1 MKNKAILVSFITL
14 FAIVFALSTVIA
26 SEVQIC
32 GLTVDVNDVD
42 VSSSSVTA
50 AGEVSD
56 TVPVTVEFTA
66 CDNAT
71 DVRVKVYIEGYKDE
85 ISAETSRFHIVDGST
100 YIKRFSLQLPSS
112 MDLDHLTEELSLLVR
127 ISAKGEVVKID
138 GGDSEKS
145 YAIKMQRGL
154 YNLNIL
160 SVDAPQEVSVG
171 TTIPIDIVLE
181 NNGNERLDN
190 VYVRVS
196 IPDLGI
202 ERKVFVGDVS
212 PNVEENYDYIVDST
226 SKRIYV
232 SIPRNVVPG
241 IYNVDI
247 EAYNYDA
254 STKVQKKLIISGAQT
269 GIIPTATSKTIAIG
283 EETTFDIVLVNPND
297 RMVVYSL
304 TPEESK
310 GLIIELS
317 ESVVA
322 LPADSSKTVQVKVK
336 ATNSAEEGTY
346 LVTINVNSESGL
358 VKQISFSAN
367 VEKTS
372 GSIISGTKPN
382 SVLILTVILAII
394 FVVLLIVL
402 IVLLTKKPAEAEEL
416 GETSY
421 Y

>member
-14 FAIVFALSTVIA
+14 FAIVFALSAVIA

-32 GLTVDVNDVD
+32 DLAVEVNDIE
-42 VSSSSVTA
+42 VSELGVTA

-66 CDNAT
+66 CDNAI

-85 ISAETSRFHIVDGST
+85 ISAETSRFHVVDGST
-100 YIKRFSLQLPSS
+100 YIKRFSLQLPST
-112 MDLDHLTEELSLLVR
+112 MDLDELTEKLSLLVR
-127 ISAKGEVVKID
+127 ISSKGNEVSID

-145 YAIKMQRGL
+145 YAINMQREL
-154 YNLNIL
+154 YGLNIL
-160 SVDAPQEVSVG
+160 SIDTSEEATAG
-171 TTIPIDIVLE
+171 TTIPMDIVIE

-190 VYVRVS
+190 VYIKVS

-202 ERKVFVGDVS
+202 MKKVFVGDMS
-212 PNVEENYDYIVDST
+212 PNSEDDYDQIVDST
-226 SKRIYV
+226 DERIYI
-232 SIPRNVVPG
+232 SIPRNAVSG
-241 IYNVDI
+241 IYNVEV

-254 STKVQKKLIISGAQT
+254 STKVQGKLIVSGAQA

-283 EETTFDIVLVNPND
+283 EETTFDVVLVNPND

-304 TPEESK
+304 TPEESE
-310 GLIIELS
+310 GLIITLS

-336 ATNSAEEGTY
+336 ATNSAEEGTH

-358 VKQISFSAN
+358 VKQVSFSAN

-372 GSIISGTKPN
+372 GSVISGSKPN

-402 IVLLTKKPAEAEEL
+402 IVLLTKKPAESEEL

>member
-26 SEVQIC
+26 SEVSIC
-32 GLTVDVNDVD
+32 DLTVEVNDIEYD
-42 VSSSSVTA
+42 AYTTSPII

-56 TVPVTVEFTA
+56 TVPVIVKFTA
-66 CDNAT
+66 CEDAI

-85 ISAETSRFHIVDGST
+85 ISAETSRFHVVNEST

-112 MDLDHLTEELSLLVR
+112 MDLDDLTEELSLLVR
-127 ISAKGEVVKID
+127 ISAKGKE
-138 GGDSEKS
+138 SAEES
-145 YAIKMQRGL
+145 YAINMQRQL

-160 SVDAPQEVSVG
+160 SVDTSQEVTAG
-171 TTIPIDIVLE
+171 TTIPMDIVLE

-190 VYVRVS
+190 VYVKVS

-202 ERKVFVGDVS
+202 ERKVFVGDMDS
-212 PNVEENYDYIVDST
+212 NQEEENDESPISDST
-226 SKRIYV
+226 DKRIYV
-232 SIPRNVVPG
+232 SIPRNAIPG
-241 IYNVDI
+241 TYDVEI

-254 STKVQKKLIISGAQT
+254 STKVQRKLIVSGAQT
-269 GIIPTATSKTIAIG
+269 GIIPTATSKSIAIG
-283 EETTFDIVLVNPND
+283 EETTFDVVLVNPND

-317 ESVVA
+317 ESVVVV
-322 LPADSSKTVQVKVK
+322 PADSSKTVQVKVK
-336 ATNSAEEGTY
+336 ATDSAEEGTHV
-346 LVTINVNSESGL
+346 VTINVNSESGL
-358 VKQISFSAN
+358 VKQVSFSAN

-372 GSIISGTKPN
+372 KSVISGTKPN

>member
-1 MKNKAILVSFITL
+1 MKNKAILVSFIAL

-26 SEVQIC
+26 SEVNIC
-32 GLTVDVNDVD
+32 NLNVEVNDVE
-42 VSSSSVTA
+42 TYPI

-56 TVPVTVEFTA
+56 TVPVEVRFTA
-66 CDNAT
+66 CEDAT
-71 DVRVKVYIEGYKDE
+71 DVKVKVYIEGYKNE
-85 ISAETSRFHIVDGST
+85 ISEETSRFHIVNGST

-112 MDLDHLTEELSLLVR
+112 MDLDELTEELSLLVR
-127 ISAKGEVVKID
+127 ISAKNRE
-138 GGDSEKS
+138 SAEES
-145 YAIKMQRGL
+145 FAINMQRNL
-154 YNLNIL
+154 YSLNIL
-160 SVDAPQEVSVG
+160 SVDTSQEVIAG
-171 TTIPIDIVLE
+171 TTIPIDVVLE

-190 VYVRVS
+190 VYIKVS

-202 ERKVFVGDVS
+202 EKKVFVGDMKPLIDEDES
-212 PNVEENYDYIVDST
+212 NDIGDST
-226 SKRIYV
+226 GKRIYV
-232 SIPRNVVPG
+232 SVPRNAIPG
-241 IYNVDI
+241 IYNVEI

-254 STKVQKKLIISGAQT
+254 STKVQKKLMISGAQA

-283 EETTFDIVLVNPND
+283 EETAFDLVLVNPND

-304 TPEESK
+304 TPEESE

-317 ESVVA
+317 ESVVTV
-322 LPADSSKTVQVKVK
+322 PADSSRTVQVRVK
-336 ATNSAEEGTY
+336 ATNSAKEGTH
-346 LVTINVNSESGL
+346 LVAINVNSESGL
-358 VKQISFSAN
+358 VKQINFSVN

-372 GSIISGTKPN
+372 GTVINGTRPN

-402 IVLLTKKPAEAEEL
+402 IVLLTKKPAEVEEF

>member
-32 GLTVDVNDVD
+32 DLTVEINDVD
-42 VSSSSVTA
+42 AYTTTPTI

-66 CDNAT
+66 CEDAT
-71 DVRVKVYIEGYKDE
+71 DVRIKVYIEGYKDE
-85 ISAETSRFHIVDGST
+85 ISAETSRFHIVNGSR
-100 YIKRFSLQLPSS
+100 YVKRFSLKLPSS
-112 MDLDHLTEELSLLVR
+112 MDLDDLTEDLSLLVR
-127 ISAKGEVVKID
+127 VSAKSK
-138 GGDSEKS
+138 DSFEES

-154 YNLNIL
+154 YSLEIL
-160 SVDAPQEVSVG
+160 SVDTSQEVTAG
-171 TTIPIDIVLE
+171 TTIPFDVVLE
-181 NNGNERLDN
+181 NNGNDRLDN
-190 VYVRVS
+190 VYIKVS

-212 PNVEENYDYIVDST
+212 PKAEEDYDDIVDSA

-232 SIPRNVVPG
+232 SLPRNAVPG
-241 IYNVDI
+241 IYNVEI

-283 EETTFDIVLVNPND
+283 EEATFDVVLVNPND

-304 TPEESK
+304 TPEESE
-310 GLIIELS
+310 GLIITLS

-322 LPADSSKTVQVKVK
+322 VPADSSKTVQVKVK
-336 ATNSAEEGTY
+336 ATNSAEEGTH

-358 VKQISFSAN
+358 IKQVIFSAN
-367 VEKTS
+367 VEKATS
-372 GSIISGTKPN
+372 ALSGTKSN

-402 IVLLTKKPAEAEEL
+402 IVLLTKKPAEAEEF

-421 Y
+421 C

>member
-26 SEVQIC
+26 SEVQIYD
-32 GLTVDVNDVD
+32 LTVKVNDVYAHTD
-42 VSSSSVTA
+42 SPTL
-50 AGEVSD
+50 AGEVSE
-56 TVPVTVEFTA
+56 TVPVEVRFTA
-66 CDNAT
+66 CENAT
-71 DVRVKVYIEGYKDE
+71 DVRIKVYIEGYKDE
-85 ISAETSRFHIVDGST
+85 ISDETSRFLIVDGSR

-112 MDLDHLTEELSLLVR
+112 MDLDDLTEELSLLVR
-127 ISAKGEVVKID
+127 ISAKDKESVEG
-138 GGDSEKS
+138 SF
-145 YAIKMQRGL
+145 AINMQRNL
-154 YNLNIL
+154 YSLNIL
-160 SVDAPQEVSVG
+160 TIDTSQEAIAG
-171 TTIPIDIVLE
+171 TTIPMDIVLE

-190 VYVRVS
+190 VYIKVS
-196 IPDLGI
+196 IPDLGV
-202 ERKVFVGDVS
+202 ERKVFVGDMDS
-212 PNVEENYDYIVDST
+212 NQEEENDESPISDST
-226 SKRIYV
+226 DKRIYV
-232 SIPRNVVPG
+232 SIPRNAIPG
-241 IYNVDI
+241 IYNVEV
-247 EAYNYDA
+247 EAYNYDT
-254 STKVQKKLIISGAQT
+254 SVKVQKKLIVSGAQT

-283 EETTFDIVLVNPND
+283 EEATFDIVLVNPND

-310 GLIIELS
+310 GLIITLS

-336 ATNSAEEGTY
+336 ATNSAEEGTH
-346 LVTINVNSESGL
+346 LVIINVNSESGL
-358 VKQISFSAN
+358 VKQVSFSAN

-372 GSIISGTKPN
+372 GSVISGTRPN

-402 IVLLTKKPAEAEEL
+402 IVLLTKKPVEAEEL

>member
-14 FAIVFALSTVIA
+14 FAIVFALSTVLA
-26 SEVQIC
+26 VSNSVDY
-32 GLTVDVNDVD
+32 LTIDDVVVNDI
-42 VSSSSVTA
+42 SVIHDTA

-56 TVPVTVEFTA
+56 TVPVTIEFTA
-66 CDNAT
+66 LDDAT
-71 DVRVKVYIEGYKDE
+71 DVKVKVYIEGYKDE
-85 ISAETSRFHIVDGST
+85 ISAETSRFHIVNGST
-100 YIKRFSLQLPSS
+100 YIRRFSLQLPSS
-112 MDLDHLTEELSLLVR
+112 VDLDGLTEGLNLLVR
-127 ISAKGEVVKID
+127 ISAKGEE
-138 GGDSEKS
+138 SFEES
-145 YAIKMQRGL
+145 YPIEMQKNL

-160 SVDAPQEVSVG
+160 SVDTSQEVTAG
-171 TTIPIDIVLE
+171 TTIPFDIVLQ

-190 VYVRVS
+190 VYVKVS

-202 ERKVFVGDVS
+202 ERKIFVGDVS
-212 PNVEENYDYIVDST
+212 PNAEDNYDDIVDSE

-232 SIPRNVVPG
+232 SIPRNAVPG
-241 IYNVDI
+241 IYNVDV
-247 EAYNYDA
+247 EAYNYDT
-254 STKVQKKLIISGAQT
+254 SIKVQKKLIISGAQT

-297 RMVVYSL
+297 RMVVYSI

-310 GLIIELS
+310 GLIITLS
-317 ESVVA
+317 ESVIA
-322 LPADSSKTVQVKVK
+322 IPADSSKTVQVKVK
-336 ATNSAEEGTY
+336 ATNSAEEGTH
-346 LVTINVNSESGL
+346 LVTLNVNSESGL
-358 VKQISFSAN
+358 VKQVIFSAN

-372 GSIISGTKPN
+372 GSVIGGSKSN

-402 IVLLTKKPAEAEEL
+402 IVLLTKKPAEAEEF

>member
-14 FAIVFALSTVIA
+14 FAIVFALSAVIA
-26 SEVQIC
+26 SNVPIC
-32 GLTVDVNDVD
+32 GLTVEVNDVE
-42 VSSSSVTA
+42 TYPI

-56 TVPVTVEFTA
+56 TVPVEVQFMA
-66 CDNAT
+66 CDDAT

-85 ISAETSRFHIVDGST
+85 ISAETSRFHIVNGST

-112 MDLDHLTEELSLLVR
+112 MDLDDLTEELSLLVR
-127 ISAKGEVVKID
+127 ISAKD
-138 GGDSEKS
+138 
-145 YAIKMQRGL
+145 YASVEEPFAINMQREL
-154 YNLNIL
+154 YGLNIL
-160 SVDAPQEVSVG
+160 SIDMSEEATAG
-171 TTIPIDIVLE
+171 TTIPMDIVLE
-181 NNGNERLDN
+181 NNGNDRLDN
-190 VYVRVS
+190 VYLKVS

-202 ERKVFVGDVS
+202 VKKVFVGDMKPLIDEDES
-212 PNVEENYDYIVDST
+212 NDIGDST
-226 SKRIYV
+226 DKRIYI
-232 SIPRNVVPG
+232 SIPRNAVSG
-241 IYNVDI
+241 IYNVEV

-254 STKVQKKLIISGAQT
+254 SAKVQGKLIVSGAQA

-283 EETTFDIVLVNPND
+283 EETTFDVVLVNPND

-304 TPEESK
+304 TPEESE
-310 GLIIELS
+310 GLIITLS

-336 ATNSAEEGTY
+336 ATNSAEEGTH

-358 VKQISFSAN
+358 VKQVSFSAN

-372 GSIISGTKPN
+372 GSVISGSKPN